1 MKARVS
7 EPWVEEPLQRFADQ
21 ARVTFALLL
30 QPSGQVL
37 GQLGFTRAMAVMA
50 ACSLAA
56 AINVTA
62 AQLGRELDGT
72 PFRELHHAGRER
84 QLFIAEAP
92 SARGTLVL
100 LAAFDDESS
109 LGLVR
114 LYFRE
119 LCAAL
124 ANVAPETAMPEGRT
138 GSVDLGE
145 NLERDLNRSLAI
157 LFGRARPDSEGGFTV
172 PASIPP
178 A

>member
-1 MKARVS
+1 MRARVS
-7 EPWVEEPLQRFADQ
+7 EQWVEAPLQHFADQ
-21 ARVTFALLL
+21 SRVTFALLL

-37 GQLGFTRAMAVMA
+37 GQFGFTRAMDVMA
-50 ACSLAA
+50 ACTLAA

-62 AQLGRELDGT
+62 AQLGRELDGS
-72 PFRELHHAGRER
+72 PFRELHHAGRDRE
-84 QLFIAEAP
+84 LFIAEAP
-92 SARGTLVL
+92 TARGPLVL
-100 LAAFDDESS
+100 LAAFDGESS

-124 ANVAPETAMPEGRT
+124 ANAEPVAPSEAAR
-138 GSVDLGE
+138 VDLGE

-157 LFGRARPDSEGGFTV
+157 LFGRARPDSEGMFSV
-172 PASIPP
+172 PPSIPP